1 MKKVLYVVCAIA
13 LIASLCG
20 CAAKDPYFG
29 FTKQDFTVV
38 EENDTHG
45 GFLGDGEYYLIMDC
59 SDNTEKA
66 LENIEGWNKLP
77 LSENLELAMFGGEK
91 DGETYGYMLSEH
103 AHMPKIENGYYFFED
118 RFDGAENPNDDS
130 ELLSRYSFNF
140 SLAVYDCDTNI
151 FYFFAFDT

>member
-1 MKKVLYVVCAIA
+1 MKKVIA
-13 LIASLCG
+13 LIYAMLMIALLCG
-20 CAAKDPYFG
+20 CTDKDPYFG
-29 FTKQDFTVV
+29 FTKQDFTIV

-45 GFLGDGEYYLIMDC
+45 GFLGDGEYYLILDC

-66 LENIEGWNKLP
+66 LENIEGWNSLP

-91 DGETYGYMLSEH
+91 DGEAYGYMLSEL

-118 RFDGAENPNDDS
+118 RFDGAEDPSDDS

-140 SLAVYDCDTNI
+140 SLAVYDCDTNLL
-151 FYFFAFDT
+151 YFFAFDT